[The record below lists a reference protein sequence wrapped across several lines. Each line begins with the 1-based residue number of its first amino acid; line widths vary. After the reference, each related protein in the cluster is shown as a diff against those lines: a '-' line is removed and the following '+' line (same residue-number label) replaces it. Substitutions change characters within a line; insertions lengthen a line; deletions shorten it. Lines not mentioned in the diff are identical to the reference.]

1 MSYLYDE
8 PECDAMVPGAKSV
21 ILERD
26 DAEAKHWRR
35 QCEKRV
41 EFRKPFVWH
50 GNSTEVARRAA
61 GKESGI

>member
-1 MSYLYDE
+1 MSFLYDRD
-8 PECDAMVPGAKSV
+8 ECEAMVPGAKSV

-26 DAEAKHWRR
+26 DAEAQHWRR